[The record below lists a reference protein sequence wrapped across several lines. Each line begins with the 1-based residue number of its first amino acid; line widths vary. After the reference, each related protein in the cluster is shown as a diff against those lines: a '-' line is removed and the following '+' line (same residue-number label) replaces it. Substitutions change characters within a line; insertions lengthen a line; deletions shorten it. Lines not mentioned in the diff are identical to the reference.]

1 LKALAFRL
9 SLLLVLA
16 PACATVL
23 GFEPATEDPLGS
35 TGGAAGEELEELPAN
50 APLCER
56 YCQVVMAACAEE
68 PDGTSFQQ
76 YDSKLTCLRQCEML
90 EPGEPGAES
99 GNSVEC
105 RLTSARVA
113 QDFSGE
119 RSTACTGAG
128 PGGDGA
134 CGENCESYCRLMAQQ
149 CPGLIEPDACIAEC
163 AKVPDAGGFNIDIV
177 TGNSIQCR
185 FYHLQ
190 AAVVSPTNHCPH
202 AAGAYPC
209 SEAR

>member
-1 LKALAFRL
+1 LRAVGWLAA
-9 SLLLVLA
+9 LVLA

-23 GFEPATEDPLGS
+23 GFETASEDPLWS
-35 TGGAAGEELEELPAN
+35 AAGAPGFEVEELPED

-56 YCQVVMAACAEE
+56 YCQAVMSACGGES
-68 PDGTSFQQ
+68 DGPNFTQ
-76 YDSKLTCLRQCEML
+76 YDSTLTCLRQCALL

-113 QDFSGE
+113 RDFPGE
-119 RSTACTGAG
+119 RGTACPGAG

-134 CGENCESYCRLMAQQ
+134 CGDNCESYCRLMERQ
-149 CPGLIEPDACIAEC
+149 CPGFIEPTQCATEC
-163 AKVPDAGGFNIDIV
+163 AAVADTRGFNIDIV
-177 TGNSIQCR
+177 AGNTLQCR

-190 AAVVSPTNHCPH
+190 AALVSPTNHCPH

-209 SEAR
+209 SE